1 MEFISE
7 DFQEALPGFAEE
19 FNGFTIE
26 LGLNV
31 RFSRHVAGSFFFVA
45 VRARKARVGLIN
57 RCEVK
62 HPRLAEWLP

>member
-31 RFSRHVAGSFFFVA
+31 RFFSPCCGLLFLVA

-57 RCEVK
+57 RCEAK